1 MVQPVKRQYQI
12 RRGDVWSGE
21 EFRLI
26 SASGAGFWSGAT
38 VKAQMRRTV
47 DAPVTYEFVLAPV
60 VTTEGTNGVLT
71 FTLSIPATAAEGLNV
86 GTYEGDVEVTSSGL
100 PKSTVITFSATV
112 VPDITRNTP

>member
-47 DAPVTYEFVLAPV
+47 DAPVTYEFVVTPV